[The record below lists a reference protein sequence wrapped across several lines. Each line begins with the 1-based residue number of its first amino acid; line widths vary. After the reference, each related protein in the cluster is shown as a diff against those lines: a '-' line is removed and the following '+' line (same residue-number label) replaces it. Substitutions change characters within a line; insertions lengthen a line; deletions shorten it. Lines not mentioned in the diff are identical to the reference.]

1 MARIKY
7 QEAVGLEVKRG
18 RPLKGT
24 APRKEELARL
34 YSEKGKTAEEIGR
47 AFGCS
52 QDTILRLLERYGLR
66 QRETVNKLKDYSLA
80 VLKRLVAKEGT
91 ARAAYKLGVD
101 RKTLYRNIRK
111 MEESSAATG
120 N

>member
-1 MARIKY
+1 MGRIKY
-7 QEAVGLEVKRG
+7 QEAAGLEVKRG
-18 RPLKGT
+18 RLLKGK
-24 APRKEELARL
+24 APNKEELARF
-34 YSEKGKTAEEIGR
+34 YCKKGKTAEEIGR

-66 QRETVNKLKDYSLA
+66 QRKTVNKLKGYRLA
-80 VLKRLVAKEGT
+80 DLKGLVAKEGA

-111 MEESSAATG
+111 MEESSTST
-120 N
+120 

>member
-1 MARIKY
+1 MGRIKY
-7 QEAVGLEVKRG
+7 LEALGLEVKWG
-18 RPLKGT
+18 RPLKG
-24 APRKEELARL
+24 AVPSKEDLARL
-34 YSEKGKTAEEIGR
+34 YSEKGKTSVEIGR

-52 QDTILRLLERYGLR
+52 QDTILRLLERHGLR
-66 QRETVNKLKDYSLA
+66 RREKVNKLKGYSL
-80 VLKRLVAKEGT
+80 VDLKGLVVKEGA

-111 MEESSAATG
+111 MEESSGAIR